1 MESTHANHIAAA
13 ERNTIDASV
22 TIQRSVE
29 DVFRFYRD
37 FENLPTFLGDVMA
50 IEQIGPATL
59 DGQYKVP

>member
-1 MESTHANHIAAA
+1 MPTTSPPRNE
-13 ERNTIDASV
+13 NTIDASV